1 MLADPR
7 RPRTFAGSAALFLLL
22 SATFLLEWRTAA
34 IGNDG
39 RMLALGALPDSGG
52 IHGEYWRLVTFGF
65 LHSDLTHL
73 LLNSALL
80 LLAAPAVERRA
91 GTVRLLLLFLS
102 ASVASGIGI
111 LVKHQLWP
119 SHGVSVGA
127 SGGLFGLLAAAL
139 VLAVRS
145 GAPAA
150 LRAALAI
157 AIAAGLAYSL
167 LPGISMVGHL
177 VGLGVGAGLA
187 LVIPIRVA
195 PRMPVATPA
204 R

>member
-1 MLADPR
+1 V
-7 RPRTFAGSAALFLLL
+7 GSAALLALLAALFLVEW
-22 SATFLLEWRTAA
+22 ATGA

-39 RMLALGALPDSGG
+39 RMLALGALPDSGE

-73 LLNSALL
+73 LLNTALL

-91 GTVRLLLLFLS
+91 GTGRLFLLFLS
-102 ASVASGIGI
+102 ASAASGVGI

-127 SGGLFGLLAAAL
+127 SGGLFGLIAAAL
-139 VLAVRS
+139 VLTFRF
-145 GAPAA
+145 GAPPA
-150 LRAALAI
+150 LRAGLTLALV
-157 AIAAGLAYSL
+157 AGLAYSL

-177 VGLGVGAGLA
+177 IGLGVGAGIA
-187 LVIPIRVA
+187 LFIPPGAKAGA
-195 PRMPVATPA
+195 PDAPSVR
-204 R
+204 